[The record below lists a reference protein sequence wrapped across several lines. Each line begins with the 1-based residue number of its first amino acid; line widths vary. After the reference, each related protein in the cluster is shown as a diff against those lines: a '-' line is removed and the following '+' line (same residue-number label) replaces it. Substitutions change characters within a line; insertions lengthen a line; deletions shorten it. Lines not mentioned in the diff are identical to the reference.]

1 MIGSGMIESGTG
13 VAGVDARAWQL
24 PAATALRIEVPAPD
38 LRAFV
43 TEYYVLDS
51 DPQVHAGAVS
61 YPLPSWPMLRFTLTP
76 GPVSLRIGPRRYDP
90 VPVAAL
96 WGTTTRAMQ
105 TITYGGVTVG
115 VGITALGWSRLFTR
129 GADKVRDQVVPL
141 DTLMPPAAV
150 EALVERLRAA
160 DLVTDLAL
168 ILDTFIRAHLLPPT
182 PHDQAIRSLIDL
194 INDEQTEDI
203 ASACDRLGLSPAAL
217 RRLSIRYF
225 GYPPKVLLVRAR
237 FMRSL
242 VRMMLAGGEADYAN
256 IAPTYFDKSHFL
268 RDARR
273 FLDTTPRRF
282 IQRENPYVLAIM
294 RARRDVARA
303 AADASVTKR

>member
-1 MIGSGMIESGTG
+1 MIESGTSI
-13 VAGVDARAWQL
+13 AGVDPRNWAL
-24 PAATALRIEVPAPD
+24 PAGTALRIELPAPD

-51 DPQVHAGAVS
+51 DPQLHAGAVS
-61 YPLPSWPMLRFTLTP
+61 YPLPSWPMIRITLTP
-76 GPVSLRIGPRRYDP
+76 DLVSLRLGPRSYDP
-90 VPVAAL
+90 LPRAAL

-105 TITYGGVTVG
+105 TTTYGGVTVG
-115 VGITALGWSRLFTR
+115 VGITALGWSRLFTIS
-129 GADKVRDQVVPL
+129 ADKVRDQVVPL
-141 DTLMPPAAV
+141 STLLPNTAV
-150 EALVERLRAA
+150 AALVEQLRTA
-160 DLVTDLAL
+160 DLVTDLAP
-168 ILDTFIRAHLLPPT
+168 ILDAFLRAHLLPPT
-182 PHDQAIRSLIDL
+182 PHDEAIRRLIDL

-203 ASACDRLGLSPAAL
+203 ASASVRLGLAPAAL
-217 RRLSIRYF
+217 RRLSIRFF
-225 GYPPKVLLVRAR
+225 GYPPKLLLVRAR

-242 VRMMLAGGEADYAN
+242 VRMMLANNGADYTS

-282 IQRENPYVLAIM
+282 MQRDNPYVLAVM

-303 AADASVTKR
+303 AGDARVTKR